1 MNTIGNCMVLD
12 TLTESA
18 LISPKGGFGGIGG
31 GQYRCIR
38 CLNGL
43 TRIGRASDCTSL
55 HDSTRDVHGT
65 WRLAPWSLQ
74 RRSLATAS
82 RSRPAGFTK
91 PIALAN
97 VYQLRQRLDASID
110 IVGVGGVK
118 TGEDAFQ
125 LILCGADAVQTAT
138 THWLEG
144 PECFDRIAAEL
155 SMIMHS
161 KGYSSIADFKGKL
174 KPYDKANKPKETA
187 EEGKSDGGITKA
199 QLVYLCLALLL
210 FCLFMIARDMGRNM
224 TTPDYELIAKIK
236 GGK

>member
-1 MNTIGNCMVLD
+1 MT
-12 TLTESA
+12 
-18 LISPKGGFGGIGG
+18 SPI
-31 GQYRCIR
+31 QTAS
-38 CLNGL
+38 L
-43 TRIGRASDCTSL
+43 TRIVIG
-55 HDSTRDVHGT
+55 
-65 WRLAPWSLQ
+65 
-74 RRSLATAS
+74 S
-82 RSRPAGFTK
+82 RVAGFTK